1 MKGAEIYPRSDEQTF
16 ERLVAPE
23 PPIPPP
29 APPRTGAAVRRGR
42 RPAPRGKLPL
52 MIEREHWSS
61 RLAFG
66 AVVLAVLVG
75 FWAFTQQF
83 WVPAH
88 PGTDQNGYL
97 VGGKMFADHFSTAF
111 TPDDPFQFVGRMW
124 VGAPDGRYFPK
135 YPLGLPVIVAV
146 VLKIGGPSAV
156 YFISPVCT
164 TLALAGAFL
173 IVRQVAGSFAGILG
187 TLILATS
194 PVTLGL
200 TNNPNS
206 HAGALC
212 CATWGMYLLL
222 RWWER
227 GTFWRAALAGALLGA
242 AATLRYTEA
251 LLGLPLLLVALFNV
265 HWRRGASWAQAGT
278 LLGCWAL
285 PIAALLA
292 FNQTAMGSW
301 TGYGSTHESEFGK
314 AFTWEHFGQN
324 WEVMVRQFANTG
336 LFFTLPIG
344 LMGLTLLLARNWR
357 LSLVL
362 WAWLLPSVL
371 LYTSYYWAPDNQS
384 IGYMRFMLTV
394 FPPVALGAAWCMT
407 RLVPAAPYSGPVLR
421 WVVAPLAALVVV
433 LGAGAYNVWGAIP
446 MLAADQRK
454 ALAVARAA
462 EQVIDQA
469 KAPPGSVI
477 FGPREMLHH
486 LQFVGDYRLYASEEF
501 DRRYIK
507 MLQRVDP
514 DEPNGLQPER
524 ASAIYELLKNHSDKD
539 LAKLLRD
546 ISAKALA
553 DGRRVFVIAAGD
565 GGPPQR
571 FTDPSFGQ
579 ADGRA
584 FTTQTVQT
592 WKEPEAADGDWAR
605 RRGKGAQKWRD
616 DTPAAGWQLIEVTA
630 VKKQASTAPAGAA
643 PTPAD
648 AGTDP
653 APRRG

>member
-1 MKGAEIYPRSDEQTF
+1 MGTFKEAAIYPRSDEQTF

-23 PPIPPP
+23 PPIPP
-29 APPRTGAAVRRGR
+29 AAAPRTPVPRRGR

-97 VGGKMFADHFSTAF
+97 VGGRMFADHLTAGF
-111 TPDDPFQFVGRMW
+111 KPDDPYQFVGRMW
-124 VGAPDGRYFPK
+124 VAAADGQYFPK
-135 YPLGLPVIVAV
+135 YPLGLPVIVAA
-146 VLKIGGPSAV
+146 VLKVGGPAAA
-156 YFISPVCT
+156 YFISPVCM

-173 IVRQVAGSFAGILG
+173 LVRQVAGSFAGILG
-187 TLILATS
+187 MLILATS

-206 HAGALC
+206 HAAALC
-212 CATWGMYLLL
+212 CATWGVYLLM

-227 GTFWRAALAGALLGA
+227 GTFRRAALAGALLGA

-251 LLGLPLLLVALFNV
+251 LLGLPLLLVALFNL

-278 LLGCWAL
+278 LLACWAV
-285 PIAALLA
+285 PITALLA
-292 FNQTAMGSW
+292 FNQTVMGSW
-301 TGYGSTHESEFGK
+301 TGYGSTHESEVGR
-314 AFTWEHFGQN
+314 AFTWEHFGDN
-324 WEVMVRQFANTG
+324 WEIMVRQFANTG

-357 LSLVL
+357 LALVL

-394 FPPVALGAAWCMT
+394 FPPVALGAAWCLT

-421 WVVAPLAALVVV
+421 WAVAPLAALLLV

-446 MLAADQRK
+446 MLGGDQRRN
-454 ALAVARAA
+454 LAVARAA
-462 EQVIDQA
+462 EKLADDA
-469 KAPPGSVI
+469 KAPAGSVV

-486 LQFVGDYRLYASEEF
+486 LQFVADYRLYSSEEF
-501 DRRYIK
+501 DRRYIQ
-507 MLQRVDP
+507 MLRRVDP
-514 DEPNGLQPER
+514 DGPNGLQPER
-524 ASAIYELLKNHSDKD
+524 AAAVYELLKNYADKD
-539 LAKLLRD
+539 LAQLLRD
-546 ISAKALA
+546 IAAKAIA
-553 DGRRVFVIAAGD
+553 DGRRVFVIAPAD

-571 FTDPSFGQ
+571 FADPAHNA

-584 FTTQTVQT
+584 FSTRTVLK
-592 WKEPEAADGDWAR
+592 WKEPDPPGGDWAR
-605 RRGKGAQKWRD
+605 RRGRGAQKWRD
-616 DTPAAGWQLIEVTA
+616 DAPAAGWQLVEVTA
-630 VKKQASTAPAGAA
+630 VK
-643 PTPAD
+643 
-648 AGTDP
+648 
-653 APRRG
+653 R